1 MWTILYFWKTTLVL
15 DQGVILQYH
24 QKEEAILKNWLITL
38 HWTFIGTFQT
48 HWSFY
53 DKCTKSKKYSSS
65 FRIDKDVQRCDRNH
79 PYFNLTNLDKLRN
92 IITTYVWENL
102 DVGYMQ
108 VRIGL
113 FIKENMTRCQQ
124 KLYLV
129 GYVWYCGTTFGC
141 FQWRSNYTFML

>member
-1 MWTILYFWKTTLVL
+1 MKHNMFVYCYLIVSYINPDMNNSLLLKDNASSGSRSHSPISSEGGSYPQELIDNFALNLHRYFSNIFV
-15 DQGVILQYH
+15 
-24 QKEEAILKNWLITL
+24 
-38 HWTFIGTFQT
+38 
-48 HWSFY
+48 SFY

-108 VRIGL
+108 VRITGNGICL
-113 FIKENMTRCQQ
+113 CHQ
-124 KLYLV
+124 KL
-129 GYVWYCGTTFGC
+129 
-141 FQWRSNYTFML
+141 

>member
-1 MWTILYFWKTTLVL
+1 MPVDKHTNGWN
-15 DQGVILQYH
+15 YH
-24 QKEEAILKNWLITL
+24 
-38 HWTFIGTFQT
+38 
-48 HWSFY
+48 SF
-53 DKCTKSKKYSSS
+53 

-113 FIKENMTRCQQ
+113 ITVNEIHFDVI
-124 KLYLV
+124 
-129 GYVWYCGTTFGC
+129 
-141 FQWRSNYTFML
+141 